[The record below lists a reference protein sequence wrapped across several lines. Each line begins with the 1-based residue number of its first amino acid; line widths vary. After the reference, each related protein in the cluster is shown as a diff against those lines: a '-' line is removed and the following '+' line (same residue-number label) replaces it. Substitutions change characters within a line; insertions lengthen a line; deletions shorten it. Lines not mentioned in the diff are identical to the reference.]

1 MFVLSETVM
10 MVHCGQT
17 QTLCYCLQSH
27 PTAGIFW
34 DARDADTAADKINR
48 ISKCTSSPSIHTMI
62 STDKDC
68 LTPHLVN
75 PEHTTE
81 TFTNK
86 GRQNMQSNTFHT
98 SMNMMTQSH
107 HMPQLSVFKGISL
120 YRCACV
126 RVA

>member
-1 MFVLSETVM
+1 MDKHKPCAIAFKVTRS
-10 MVHCGQT
+10 Q
-17 QTLCYCLQSH
+17 
-27 PTAGIFW
+27 TAGIFW

-48 ISKCTSSPSIHTMI
+48 ISKCTSSPSIHTVI

-68 LTPHLVN
+68 LMPHLVN

-120 YRCACV
+120 YTGV
-126 RVA
+126 RVYVLRNQV